1 MATGTENSEKTAKSD
16 ADAFGVAKPTKP
28 IDIEKLITY
37 ANLHGW
43 F

>member
-1 MATGTENSEKTAKSD
+1 MATGTEYSKKIAKSD
-16 ADAFGVAKPTKP
+16 ADIFEVAKPTKP
-28 IDIEKLITY
+28 IDIEKLLTY